1 LRCSVL
7 LSYGVCLVKT
17 IVVGISDMKA
27 SNNPDD
33 VLITYS
39 LGSCLGL
46 VLYDPVARVAGMLH
60 CMLPLSSIDPQKARQ
75 NPYMFVDTGVPLL
88 FKEVYALGAQKKR
101 IIVKAVGCSSLL
113 DEKEFFKIGE
123 RNFTVL
129 RKLLWKNDIL
139 IEKQDVG
146 GNISR
151 TVSIAVSNGR
161 VVVKS
166 GGKETEL

>member
-1 LRCSVL
+1 M
-7 LSYGVCLVKT
+7 GT
-17 IVVGISDMKA
+17 IVVGISDMKV
-27 SNNPDD
+27 SSNPDD
-33 VLITYS
+33 ILITYS

-46 VLYDPVARVAGMLH
+46 ILYDPVVPVAGMLH

-75 NPYMFVDTGVPLL
+75 NPCMFVDTGVPIL
-88 FKEVYALGAQKKR
+88 FREVYALGGQKKR

-129 RKLLWKNDIL
+129 RKLLWKNNIL
-139 IEKQDVG
+139 IDKQDIG

-151 TVSIAVSNGR
+151 TVSISVCNGR
-161 VVVKS
+161 VLIKS